1 MKGKRKLEEKFM
13 AVMAELF
20 EENADALSMDMEY
33 KKYEKW
39 DSLKMMNI
47 IMELEDVFD
56 ISIPIEKISS
66 VKTLQD
72 LYTVIQ
78 GK

>member
-1 MKGKRKLEEKFM
+1 MEEKFM

>member
-1 MKGKRKLEEKFM
+1 M

>member
-39 DSLKMMNI
+39 DSLKM